1 MLLVFKL
8 HSVSFPS
15 AALLSAGLADS
26 ICFCSALTDSALLS
40 DGVLGV
46 KGIFGVKGI
55 LSATT
60 RLSLLLFTLT
70 IRAFFL
76 LSLNLSSESTESCM
90 RCFSNPPLGVEVV
103 REFQEFQ
110 EFQEFPSSKSKSKR
124 RERVAKIRKTKKCL
138 IVMHLFCFELD
149 IGSAC
154 SIDLVL
160 QMLNFPHLSIHQEVL
175 LVNS

>member
-1 MLLVFKL
+1 MQKIKNIIQND
-8 HSVSFPS
+8 SVKS
-15 AALLSAGLADS
+15 G
-26 ICFCSALTDSALLS
+26 
-40 DGVLGV
+40 
-46 KGIFGVKGI
+46 
-55 LSATT
+55 
-60 RLSLLLFTLT
+60 RY
-70 IRAFFL
+70 
-76 LSLNLSSESTESCM
+76 
-90 RCFSNPPLGVEVV
+90 PPLGVEVV

-160 QMLNFPHLSIHQEVL
+160 QMLNSVIFLTVI
-175 LVNS
+175 

>member
-26 ICFCSALTDSALLS
+26 NCFCSALTDSALLS

-46 KGIFGVKGI
+46 KGI
-55 LSATT
+55 LSATI

-103 REFQEFQ
+103 REF
-110 EFQEFPSSKSKSKR
+110 
-124 RERVAKIRKTKKCL
+124 
-138 IVMHLFCFELD
+138 
-149 IGSAC
+149 
-154 SIDLVL
+154 
-160 QMLNFPHLSIHQEVL
+160 
-175 LVNS
+175 